1 MIEVFADVCC
11 PFTHV
16 GLRRL
21 VQRRDQ
27 LGRRGDIVV
36 RAWPL
41 ELVNG
46 EPVAAATVMEEV
58 DVLRAEVAPELFTGF
73 DAGHFPA
80 TTLPALALAAAAYR
94 KSPDVGEQ
102 VSLDLRD
109 GLFERGVDIAD
120 AAVLGDIGAAY
131 GLIPGP
137 LDEATVLGDWKE
149 GRRRGVLGSPH
160 LFAAGHDA
168 FCPTLDIRRVDGE
181 LRVDPDPAAL
191 ERFVDLA
198 FEVDV

>member
-1 MIEVFADVCC
+1 MIEVYADVCC

-21 VQRRDQ
+21 VERREQ
-27 LGRRGDIVV
+27 LGRRGEVRV

-46 EPVAAATVMEEV
+46 EPVAAATVAEEV
-58 DVLRAEVAPELFTGF
+58 EALRAQVAPDLFTGF
-73 DAGHFPA
+73 DADRFPS
-80 TTLPALALAAAAYR
+80 TTLPALALAAAGYR
-94 KSPDVGEQ
+94 RAPEVGER
-102 VSLDLRD
+102 VSLALRD
-109 GLFERGVDIAD
+109 ALFEEGRDVAD
-120 AAVLGDIGAAY
+120 AGVLGDIGRAHGVAAE
-131 GLIPGP
+131 PV
-137 LDEATVLGDWKE
+137 DDAAVLAEWKE

-160 LFAAGHDA
+160 LFTAGHDA

-181 LRVDPDPAAL
+181 LQIEADPSAL

-198 FEVDV
+198 FEVDA

>member
-1 MIEVFADVCC
+1 VIEVFADVCC

-27 LGRRGDIVV
+27 LGRRGDLVV

-46 EPVAAATVMEEV
+46 EPVAAATVAEEV
-58 DVLRAEVAPELFTGF
+58 EVLRAAVAPDLFAGF
-73 DAGHFPA
+73 DAERFPA

-94 KSPDVGEQ
+94 KASDVGEQ
-102 VSLDLRD
+102 VSLALRD
-109 GLFERGVDIAD
+109 ALFEAGRDIADPGVLGAIGATFGVEAEPVDD
-120 AAVLGDIGAAY
+120 AAVLA
-131 GLIPGP
+131 
-137 LDEATVLGDWKE
+137 DWKE

>member
-1 MIEVFADVCC
+1 VIEVFADICC

-21 VQRRDQ
+21 VHRREE
-27 LGRRGDIVV
+27 LGRRGDLVV

-46 EPVAAATVMEEV
+46 EPVAAATVAEEV
-58 DVLRAEVAPELFTGF
+58 EALRAQVAPDLFTGF
-73 DAGHFPA
+73 DPARFPP

-94 KSPDVGEQ
+94 ESRSAGEQ
-102 VSLDLRD
+102 ISLALRD
-109 GLFERGVDIAD
+109 ALFEEGRDVADADVLVAIGRSFGVQAEPVDD
-120 AAVLGDIGAAY
+120 AAVLA
-131 GLIPGP
+131 
-137 LDEATVLGDWKE
+137 EWKE
-149 GRRRGVLGSPH
+149 GRRRGVQGSPH
-160 LFAAGHDA
+160 LFTAGHDA
-168 FCPTLDIRRVDGE
+168 FCPSLDIQRVDGDLVIE
-181 LRVDPDPAAL
+181 PDPAAL